1 MESFKSEV
9 EEEYNRDSVYLS
21 FRGEDRRHDLIEPFL
36 SSLIQREL
44 EEMQSNPSADFK
56 CLALESNPRDWQF
69 AIRGPNGTEFEGGIY
84 HGQIKIPEE
93 YPNKPPILTLLTENG
108 RFKTQTE
115 IDYNGGYFYLRARKT
130 VRDALLRLIELLP
143 TYPDGALGSV
153 EYDKE
158 ERRVLA
164 FKSRLAAPIYGTDER
179 QKLINEI
186 HEYMLSKVPPV
197 PSNRGGDQNDRD
209 RRKRGILTKKRKRK
223 QDINLFYKNTI
234 NADNCARVGFF
245 DFEKRLRSLWPCSE
259 RAIWCELEY
268 KKKFAGFLRLVMLF
282 ISIHAWFL
290 LAIIL
295 LIVVGNSALKHRQ

>member
-9 EEEYNRDSVYLS
+9 EEECNPFNLS
-21 FRGEDRRHDLIEPFL
+21 TFFKPYKMIKPFL
-36 SSLIQREL
+36 SRLIQKELEEMQANPSADFKCLALEVEEEHNPFNMSMMTKLNLSIVIQIEL

-84 HGQIKIPEE
+84 HGRIKIPEE
-93 YPNKPPILTLLTENG
+93 YPDKPPIITLLTENG

-115 IDYNGGYFYLRARKT
+115 IDYFDYFYKWGPSKT
-130 VRDALLRLIELLP
+130 VRNGLRRLIELLP

-164 FKSRLAAPIYGTDER
+164 FKSRLAPPIYGTDER

-186 HEYMLSKVPPV
+186 HEYMLSKTTPV
-197 PSNRGGDQNDRD
+197 PSNSGGDIRVRSQNDRD
-209 RRKRGILTKKRKRK
+209 RKRKRT
-223 QDINLFYKNTI
+223 QEINLFFGNTI
-234 NADNCARVGFF
+234 RADRCERVGFF
-245 DFEKRLRSLWPCSE
+245 DFGKRLRSLWS
-259 RAIWCELEY
+259 W
-268 KKKFAGFLRLVMLF
+268 
-282 ISIHAWFL
+282 S
-290 LAIIL
+290 
-295 LIVVGNSALKHRQ
+295 